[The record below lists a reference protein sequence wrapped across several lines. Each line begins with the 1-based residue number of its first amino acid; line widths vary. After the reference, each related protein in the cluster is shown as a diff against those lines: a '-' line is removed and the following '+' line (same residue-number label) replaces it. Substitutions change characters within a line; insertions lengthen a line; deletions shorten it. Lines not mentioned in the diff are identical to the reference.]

1 MSSAVSSTNDP
12 TRRDFL
18 FIATGAIA
26 AVGTASLI
34 WPLVDQM
41 GPDANTLAAGGPVEV
56 DLGPIAEGQILKL
69 FWRGKLIFI
78 RFRTPAEI
86 AAAQAAKPGDLIDPQ
101 SDAERVKSGREQW
114 LVVFGNCTHLGCV
127 PLGHD
132 GPFEGWQCPCH
143 GSQFDTSGRVRKGPA
158 PVNLPVPPYQF
169 VANDRIRIG

>member
-1 MSSAVSSTNDP
+1 MSSAVSGARDA

-34 WPLVDQM
+34 WPLVGQM
-41 GPDANTLAAGGPVEV
+41 GPDSDTLAAGGPVEI
-56 DLGPIAEGQILKL
+56 DLAPIAEGQIIKL

-78 RFRTPAEI
+78 RFRTPAEV
-86 AAAQAAKPGDLIDPQ
+86 AAAQAARSVDLIDPQ
-101 SDAERVKSGREQW
+101 SDAERVKPGREQW
-114 LVVFGNCTHLGCV
+114 LVVLGNCTHLGCV

-158 PVNLPVPPYQF
+158 PVNLPVPPYAF